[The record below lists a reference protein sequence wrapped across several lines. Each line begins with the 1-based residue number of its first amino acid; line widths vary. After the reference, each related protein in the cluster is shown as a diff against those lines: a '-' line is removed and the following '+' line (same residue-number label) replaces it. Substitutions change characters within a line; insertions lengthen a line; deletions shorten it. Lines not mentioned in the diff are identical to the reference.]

1 MVFNLYFVYEQ
12 SGVNKNWPVQFYGK
26 VRMKSKPT
34 RTTSMDKAKIFR
46 GAG

>member
-1 MVFNLYFVYEQ
+1 MVFNLYFVYEH
-12 SGVNKNWPVQFYGK
+12 SGVNKNWPVKFYAT

-34 RTTSMDKAKIFR
+34 RTSMDKAKILR